1 MKRKQSIDH
10 LGNQGNNGYFLF
22 LSDKNSDSI
31 QRRSDII
38 YYQDMNQDSLEC
50 SKNLDHDKDNQES
63 IDNSLKL
70 ESKLE
75 KVYEEDRPKSKAS
88 KRYICNQEEE
98 LNHPFEILNSK
109 EKEESKLAHG
119 KINFIKMYLDNTEE
133 KNFKLAYEE
142 MMLQNKLLKE
152 KNEKL
157 NSKLTTYRKIV
168 HSKKARNFS
177 KLVSE
182 KIK

>member
-1 MKRKQSIDH
+1 
-10 LGNQGNNGYFLF
+10 
-22 LSDKNSDSI
+22 
-31 QRRSDII
+31 
-38 YYQDMNQDSLEC
+38 MNQDSLEC

-63 IDNSLKL
+63 IDDPLNL
-70 ESKLE
+70 EPKLE
-75 KVYEEDRPKSKAS
+75 KFYEEDHPKSKAS

-98 LNHPFEILNSK
+98 LNHPFEKLNNK
-109 EKEESKLAHG
+109 ENEESRLSNG
-119 KINFIKMYLDNTEE
+119 KSNCIKMYLDNTEE

-142 MMLQNKLLKE
+142 MILQNKLLKE